1 MRTLR
6 YVAIGDS
13 LSEGVGD
20 LSWPD
25 GTPRGWTDRLAE
37 LLAAHHGTLDY
48 ANLAIR
54 GYRTVEVLQTQV
66 QPALALDPDVVTLTA
81 GMNDILRP
89 RLDVA
94 ALRHRLVEIVAP
106 FTAKGVRVAVVPIP
120 DLRGVTPAGRMLQ
133 RRRLVL
139 NELYRRLAQE
149 HGMIPPT
156 ETSGTVFEDRR
167 AWAEDRLHLSELGH
181 TRLAV
186 AAAELLGTPATID
199 WAGLPE
205 GPAPRRTLRTE
216 VTWARR
222 YVGPWTWRRLRGRST
237 GDGRT
242 AKHPDLVRLT
252 AERWETAGRR

>member
-20 LSWPD
+20 VPWPD
-25 GTPRGWTDRLAE
+25 GTPRGWSDRLAE
-37 LLAAHHGTLDY
+37 LLATHHGALDY

-54 GYRTVEVLQTQV
+54 GHRTIEVLATQL
-66 QPALALDPDVVTLTA
+66 QPALDLDPDIVTLTA

-89 RLDVA
+89 RLDVVA
-94 ALRHRLVEIVAP
+94 MRQRLVDIVAP
-106 FTAKGVRVAVVPIP
+106 LTAKGVRVAVVPIP
-120 DLRGVTPAGRMLQ
+120 DIRGVTPAGRVLQ

-139 NELYRRLAQE
+139 NDLYRELARE

-156 ETSGTVFEDRR
+156 QTSGTVFEDRR
-167 AWAEDRLHLSELGH
+167 AWDEDRLHLSELGH

-186 AAAELLGTPATID
+186 AAADVLGVPATID
-199 WAGLPE
+199 WGSLPE
-205 GPAPRRTLRTE
+205 GPPPRRTLRTE
-216 VTWARR
+216 VTWTRQH
-222 YVGPWTWRRLRGRST
+222 VWPWTWRRLRGRST

-242 AKHPDLVRLT
+242 AKHPEPVHLT
-252 AERWETAGRR
+252 ADGR